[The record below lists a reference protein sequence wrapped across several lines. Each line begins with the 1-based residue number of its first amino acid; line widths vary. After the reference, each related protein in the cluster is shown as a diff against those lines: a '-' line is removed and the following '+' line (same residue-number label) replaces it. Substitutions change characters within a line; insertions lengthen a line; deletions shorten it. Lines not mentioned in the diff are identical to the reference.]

1 MPTTNHPPPATNFN
15 LYASLRRRFESWMR
29 PRAPES
35 LPVAIDRRRVYVV
48 PTGFGLFLALLLA
61 AMGVGALNDNNN
73 PALLLALLLSGA
85 ALASLLVAHLQL
97 SGLRV
102 VAAGAEPV
110 PAGEA
115 LSLRLHLRA
124 SDARE
129 RRGLRVE
136 CGESATSASLADG
149 AGEAVL
155 ELPTSR
161 RGWLQPGRLR
171 ISTRQPLGL
180 AFAWCH
186 AWPQAQLLVYPRPE
200 RDAPPLPNGGGE
212 GSRARPHVAG
222 DEPHH
227 LRAYRQGDPRR
238 NIAWKPSARHG
249 ALLVREHE
257 RLEGAEI
264 VLDWRELGS
273 LPVEARISRLA
284 RWVDEA
290 ERRNRR
296 YRLRLPG
303 ESLGPAQGP
312 AHRHAC
318 LRALAL
324 LPHAVD

>member
-1 MPTTNHPPPATNFN
+1 
-15 LYASLRRRFESWMR
+15 
-29 PRAPES
+29 
-35 LPVAIDRRRVYVV
+35 
-48 PTGFGLFLALLLA
+48 
-61 AMGVGALNDNNN
+61 
-73 PALLLALLLSGA
+73 
-85 ALASLLVAHLQL
+85 LASLLVAHLQL

-102 VAAGAEPV
+102 VATGAEPV

-115 LSLRLHLRA
+115 LSLR
-124 SDARE
+124 
-129 RRGLRVE
+129 V
-136 CGESATSASLADG
+136 
-149 AGEAVL
+149 
-155 ELPTSR
+155 
-161 RGWLQPGRLR
+161 
-171 ISTRQPLGL
+171 
-180 AFAWCH
+180 
-186 AWPQAQLLVYPRPE
+186 
-200 RDAPPLPNGGGE
+200 
-212 GSRARPHVAG
+212 
-222 DEPHH
+222 H

-249 ALLVREHE
+249 SLLVREHE
-257 RLEGAEI
+257 RREGAEI
-264 VLDWRELGS
+264 VLDWRELAS

>member
-1 MPTTNHPPPATNFN
+1 MPATSNQQPRTGFRT
-15 LYASLRRRFESWMR
+15 SLRRRFESWVR
-29 PRAPES
+29 PRAPEPI
-35 LPVAIDRRRVYVV
+35 PVAIDRRRVYVI
-48 PTGFGLFLALLLA
+48 PTGFGLFFAALLA
-61 AMGVGALNDNNN
+61 TMGLGALNDNNN
-73 PALLLALLLSGA
+73 PALLLALLLAGTA
-85 ALASLLVAHLQL
+85 QASLLVAHLQL

-110 PAGEA
+110 PAGES
-115 LSLRLHLRA
+115 LSLRVHLRA
-124 SDARE
+124 NDRRE
-129 RRGLRVE
+129 RRGLRVV
-136 CGESATSASLADG
+136 CGDITSSASLADG
-149 AGEAVL
+149 AGEAL
-155 ELPTSR
+155 IELPTTR
-161 RGWLQPGRLR
+161 RGWLQPPKLR

-200 RDAPPLPNGGGE
+200 RDAPPLPSGGGE
-212 GSRARPHVAG
+212 GVRARPHVAG

-249 ALLVREHE
+249 ALLVREYE
-257 RLEGAEI
+257 RREGAEI
-264 VLDWRELGS
+264 VLDWRGLGGM
-273 LPVEARISRLA
+273 PAEARISRLA

-290 ERRNRR
+290 ERRNLR

-324 LPHAVD
+324 LPHAID